1 MVSHWSTSMVRRRVI
16 IVVLLRCG
24 LLVTSLLSTT
34 SMALT
39 SNSTDHSPSSSSS
52 SSSSSSTSS
61 FLPTKYTS
69 TPPRDQTAYLWSS
82 LLAGVGSGALA
93 SIACAP
99 LDLLRT
105 RLQVGG
111 PTTLSASRLLL
122 DILKTDGYTGV
133 FRGLGA
139 TLATVPLFWGLY
151 FPLYD
156 EIKRRLSEKNHLHH
170 SDQHQY
176 PYQFHLSPALTH
188 CVSAIAA
195 GAIADVICNPLFLVR
210 TRLQT
215 AALHQHQHSH
225 HPHHQPLGMISTFRQ
240 LYQQGGISIFWRG
253 ISASLFGLS
262 HVAVQFPVYEWIKE
276 YFQTQQQNGPHK
288 RQDCTSMEI
297 LLASG
302 ASKMCASL
310 LTYPHEVLRSKMMD
324 SRTSTTLL
332 QTIQTIWKLE
342 GPRGFYSGI
351 QISLLRVVPNCCIT
365 FLSYEM
371 FLRFAKEQLEMR
383 YRQ

>member
-1 MVSHWSTSMVRRRVI
+1 
-16 IVVLLRCG
+16 
-24 LLVTSLLSTT
+24 
-34 SMALT
+34 MALT
-39 SNSTDHSPSSSSS
+39 NNSTDRSPSSTST
-52 SSSSSSTSS
+52 SSTSS

-69 TPPRDQTAYLWSS
+69 TPSKDQTAYLWSS

-111 PTTLSASRLLL
+111 PTSSSARRLLL
-122 DILKTDGYTGV
+122 DILRTDGYTGV

-151 FPLYD
+151 FPLYE
-156 EIKRRLSEKNHLHH
+156 EIKRRLLQKNHVHH
-170 SDQHQY
+170 SHQY
-176 PYQFHLSPALTH
+176 QHPYQFHLSPALTH
-188 CVSAIAA
+188 CVSAISA

-215 AALHQHQHSH
+215 AALHQNP
-225 HPHHQPLGMISTFRQ
+225 HPHPNLPHHTNQQPLGMISTFRQ

-276 YFQTQQQNGPHK
+276 YFQTQSHNGPHK
-288 RQDCTSMEI
+288 RQDCTSLEI

-324 SRTSTTLL
+324 SRTSTTLI

-342 GPRGFYSGI
+342 GLRGFYSGI

-371 FLRFAKEQLEMR
+371 FLRFAKEQLER
-383 YRQ
+383 KYR